1 MGSFGIVAAFFLCDG
16 EKQMCFFERLVEPF
30 VFGELGFDTI
40 VFAQDRL
47 CRFRTLPEVSAA
59 GLLEQFSRA
68 RG

>member
-1 MGSFGIVAAFFLCDG
+1 VGFF
-16 EKQMCFFERLVEPF
+16 KRSVQPF
-30 VFGELGFDTI
+30 VIAELGFDTI